1 MAFLVDRS
9 PSKVKNKFWT
19 AGKKTES
26 QLETQCFDA
35 QFLKGTLTSC
45 CCVCVTFSPSKMV
58 LYIFP
63 PTW

>member
-1 MAFLVDRS
+1 MAFLVYRS

-45 CCVCVTFSPSKMV
+45 CCV
-58 LYIFP
+58 
-63 PTW
+63 